1 MGWSRSKRYEIDGS
15 TLFPSLLSLALIVI
29 CIRAEAQPAPS
40 DQSST
45 REVIS
50 NMQEFEKRMGFPKT
64 KNFRKADPNRPA
76 YLLCFSTGLLQL
88 PDSYEG
94 LWPSPVN
101 EKGCQMDGRKHD
113 LFFYRVEAIAG
124 NAKITP
130 ALAEATDERKTVVV
144 AHEDFHV
151 AMDSLPAPVAEAG
164 ITLVGFLVAAEF
176 AKEQFGEES
185 SQYRNLSQESELF
198 QRKAA
203 LIKAYHTRLRLLYE
217 SVRRGGT
224 SRAAAL
230 AEKQRV
236 FDELGEKCREILP
249 EPHSFNRCPPVFN
262 NAGLA
267 FDMTYANYYPDLYQ
281 IYLDHNRSLHE
292 MIEMLKGLVTDSKAV
307 GKHQAI

>member
-1 MGWSRSKRYEIDGS
+1 MI
-15 TLFPSLLSLALIVI
+15 
-29 CIRAEAQPAPS
+29 S
-40 DQSST
+40 D
-45 REVIS
+45 
-50 NMQEFEKRMGFPKT
+50 MQELEKRLGFPKT

-76 YLLCFSTGLLQL
+76 YLLCFSTGILQL

-101 EKGCQMDGRKHD
+101 ESGCQVDGRRHD

-130 ALAEATDERKTVVV
+130 ALAAATDERKTVVV
-144 AHEDFHV
+144 AHEDFHAV
-151 AMDSLPAPVAEAG
+151 MDSLPAPVAEAA

-198 QRKAA
+198 QRKAT
-203 LIKAYHTRLRLLYE
+203 LIKAYHTRLRLLYA
-217 SVRRGGT
+217 SVRKGGT
-224 SRAAAL
+224 SRAVAL
-230 AEKQRV
+230 AEKKQV
-236 FDELGEKCREILP
+236 FAELGEKCREILP

-267 FDMTYANYYPDLYQ
+267 FDMTYANYYPNLYQ
-281 IYLDHNRSLHE
+281 IYLDHNRNLNE
-292 MIEMLKGLVTDSKAV
+292 MIEMLKRLVADSKAM
-307 GKHQAI
+307 GKRQAIDSFFQRPSQELQPVSDSIR